1 MAASNTTIID
11 DNAMVMHSIP
21 MTAMA
26 AATTTTTNTT
36 TTTPKSVTFRTQ
48 DQVHQFDEQLELFK
62 YVDEE
67 FFLVA
72 HYLLEV
78 VDFEDRTDNIIDH
91 HHDDHSGIVFGKE
104 DPLTFSEG
112 GTDRRRHRDGRP
124 GPGLLSRLCGCGLGV
139 GNDADDD
146 DGYGMQNESINEELH
161 NNEIEHN
168 QRNNDWRGYQLSTK
182 LVSNFVSA
190 LNFRME
196 NIQSKLDGDEEIGE
210 EDALVA
216 ARTREVVRKV
226 NTYGLPLMIP
236 QHSSRCEWNV
246 PSKFI
251 ALDTNNVVV
260 SLLCVCVCGSCLFTF
275 STDSD
280 LCLFDHRISPC
291 SRIKS
296 HSAEEVK
303 IVDTFQYY
311 LYITTSWMLMSMIL
325 SELMKMIVIWTINNK

>member
-1 MAASNTTIID
+1 M
-11 DNAMVMHSIP
+11 
-21 MTAMA
+21 
-26 AATTTTTNTT
+26 
-36 TTTPKSVTFRTQ
+36 
-48 DQVHQFDEQLELFK
+48 
-62 YVDEE
+62 
-67 FFLVA
+67 
-72 HYLLEV
+72 
-78 VDFEDRTDNIIDH
+78 
-91 HHDDHSGIVFGKE
+91 
-104 DPLTFSEG
+104 
-112 GTDRRRHRDGRP
+112 
-124 GPGLLSRLCGCGLGV
+124 
-139 GNDADDD
+139 
-146 DGYGMQNESINEELH
+146 
-161 NNEIEHN
+161 
-168 QRNNDWRGYQLSTK
+168 STK

-260 SLLCVCVCGSCLFTF
+260 SRLCVYV
-275 STDSD
+275 D
-280 LCLFDHRISPC
+280 LVYAPSLPTLISVNSPRRISPC

-296 HSAEEVK
+296 LTAEEVK